1 MKTYVFVVSHVCG
14 VVAFRLPVSSKGE
27 GGGDGLVLGSEV
39 GGEDTTRFRALPW
52 EGLNFFGRRVLV
64 PSAVRVELV
73 VSGHV
78 GEVRAV
84 GRKY

>member
-1 MKTYVFVVSHVCG
+1 M
-14 VVAFRLPVSSKGE
+14 
-27 GGGDGLVLGSEV
+27 VLGSEV